1 MTQRL
6 ADLVEQFCQYQ
17 QKQRGKA
24 EGGVKTYRWMLEQFL
39 RFVRARQ
46 DRLARVEDLWLAR
59 ALRLYGFASAVAE
72 MLPCIRPKEYFRP
85 GQVDATGRFNNVA
98 IGRDP
103 RRPRFRLPG
112 GGGIPDVT
120 TVFTEVHLYVPRH
133 SRAVFVE
140 RVDFASSLGHSPQ
153 RRHGRGPQSLVSDL
167 GVFDFADGRLRLT
180 HLHPGVDPHEVDRRT
195 GFPVDRAPSV
205 QETPPPT
212 KEELSLLQ
220 TEIDPLDVRQLEFLS
235 GSRRRQA
242 LESILLAESGPL
254 ARAPEGSGIL
264 TL

>member
-1 MTQRL
+1 VCRDG
-6 ADLVEQFCQYQ
+6 API
-17 QKQRGKA
+17 G
-24 EGGVKTYRWMLEQFL
+24 
-39 RFVRARQ
+39 
-46 DRLARVEDLWLAR
+46 LARVEDLWLAR

-85 GQVDATGRFNNVA
+85 GQMDASGRFNNVA

-120 TVFTEVHLYVPRH
+120 TIFTEVHLYVPRH

-140 RVDFASSLGHSPQ
+140 RVDFASSLGHSTE

-167 GVFDFADGRLRLT
+167 GLFDFAEGRLRLT
-180 HLHPGVDPHEVDRRT
+180 HVHPGVDPQEIDRRT
-195 GFPVDRAPSV
+195 GFPVDRAPLV
-205 QETPPPT
+205 RETPPPT
-212 KEELSLLQ
+212 DEELALLQ
-220 TEIDPLDVRQLEFLS
+220 SEIDPLDVRQLEFLG

-242 LESILLAESGPL
+242 LESILRAERPGPRS
-254 ARAPEGSGIL
+254 AGSEGSGIL
-264 TL
+264 IS